1 MDRRARVARS
11 VGWLVDL
18 VQGRPDVLEG
28 EIELIVCRIQ
38 VVEDAL
44 ERGIG
49 LDVVPDAEDEPVRD
63 VDEDGHLVEVVS
75 DGLRIH

>member
-11 VGWLVDL
+11 VGRLVDL
-18 VQGRPDVLEG
+18 VQRRPDVLEG
-28 EIELIVCRIQ
+28 EIELVVCRIQ

-49 LDVVPDAEDEPVRD
+49 LDVVPEAEDEPVRD